1 LPIQKPGAPDT
12 LLGMRSAPLGMRVRR
27 RRASFGGALAR
38 REGFQGGLKKILK
51 SPNPERGAPG
61 TRPWAWWMLEDH
73 PPIDDDESEDEYLT
87 RTKQWLPGERAL
99 FEVANLKPD
108 DAA

>member
-1 LPIQKPGAPDT
+1 
-12 LLGMRSAPLGMRVRR
+12 MRVRR